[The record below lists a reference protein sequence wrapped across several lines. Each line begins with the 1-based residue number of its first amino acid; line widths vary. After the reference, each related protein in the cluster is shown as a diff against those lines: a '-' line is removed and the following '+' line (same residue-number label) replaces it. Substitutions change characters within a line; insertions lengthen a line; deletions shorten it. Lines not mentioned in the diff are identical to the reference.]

1 MWAAWEVGAW
11 KVLSQRF
18 QPDLI
23 VGASAGAW
31 NGWGIASGISP
42 EELEREWLDP
52 RTAEIMRFAP
62 YLGGCFRPEVL
73 FEKARVLFARGRPV
87 IPFGLTI
94 VEVPRLRVRLVR
106 DAEIDWRHL
115 AAACSIPLCFPPVEI
130 DGRRYVDGGLRG
142 ALPLWAAE
150 KMGATRAIALDVLD
164 TLPFRLLRKTM
175 WGLLPSAALEVVKIK
190 PSERLGSLRDAV
202 VWSPENIRRWMA
214 LGERDA
220 IRRATSV
227 RM

>member
-11 KVLSQRF
+11 KVLRERF

-31 NGWGIASGISP
+31 NGWGIAGGISP
-42 EELEREWLDP
+42 EELERQWLDP

-62 YLGGCFRPEVL
+62 HLGGCFRPEVL
-73 FEKARVLFARGRPV
+73 FEKARELFARGRPV
-87 IPFGLTI
+87 MPFGLTI
-94 VEVPRLRVRLVR
+94 VEVPSLKLQLVR
-106 DAEIDWRHL
+106 GAEIGWRHL
-115 AAACSIPLCFPPVEI
+115 AASCAIPLCFPPVSI

-150 KMGATRAIALDVLD
+150 KMGATRAIALDVLNRY
-164 TLPFRLLRKTM
+164 PFRLLRNTM
-175 WGLLPSAALEVVKIK
+175 LAVLPSAALEVVKIE
-190 PSERLGSLRDAV
+190 PSESLGSLRDAV
-202 VWSPENIRRWMA
+202 VWSPGNIRRWMEM
-214 LGERDA
+214 GERDA
-220 IRRATSV
+220 IRAATSV

>member
-1 MWAAWEVGAW
+1 MLRE
-11 KVLSQRF
+11 RF

-31 NGWGIASGISP
+31 NGWGIAGGVSP

-62 YLGGCFRPEVL
+62 HRGGCFRPEVL
-73 FEKARVLFARGRPV
+73 FEKARELFDRSLPV
-87 IPFGLTI
+87 VPFGLTI
-94 VEVPRLRVRLVR
+94 VEVPSLKLRVVR
-106 DAEIDWRHL
+106 DAEIGWRHL
-115 AAACSIPLCFPPVEI
+115 AASCAIPLCFPPVAI

-142 ALPLWAAE
+142 GLPLWAAE
-150 KMGATRAIALDVLD
+150 KMGATRVIALDVLN
-164 TLPFRLLRKTM
+164 TPLFRLLRKTM
-175 WGLLPSAALEVVKIK
+175 LGLLPSAALEVVRIE

-202 VWSPENIRRWMA
+202 VWSPDNIRRWMA

-220 IRRATSV
+220 IRAATSV

>member
-11 KVLSQRF
+11 KVLRERF
-18 QPDLI
+18 QPDLV

-31 NGWGIASGISP
+31 NGWGIAGGISA
-42 EELEREWLDP
+42 EELEQEWLDP
-52 RTAEIMRFAP
+52 SAAEILRFAP
-62 YLGGCFRPEVL
+62 HLGGCFRPEML
-73 FEKARVLFARGRPV
+73 FAKARELFARSRPV

-94 VEVPRLRVRLVR
+94 VEVPSLKIRIVR
-106 DAEIDWRHL
+106 DAEIGWRHL
-115 AAACSIPLCFPPVEI
+115 AASCAIPLCFPPVEI

-150 KMGATRAIALDVLD
+150 KMGATRAVALDVLN
-164 TLPFRLLRKTM
+164 TFPFRLLRKTM
-175 WGLLPSAALEVVKIK
+175 LATLPSAALEVVKVE

-202 VWSPENIRRWMA
+202 AWSPENIRRWMA
-214 LGERDA
+214 LGQRDA
-220 IRRATSV
+220 IRAATSV